1 MSTRDPDGLDDKAVE
16 IQIFPRGV
24 WHVIGAVVCMA
35 ISLAIVL
42 VLIALLTSPWFST
55 QTVLVIGL
63 CLFVLAVFLLVTP
76 TFLLTRGSAKWH
88 SFLKRF
94 NLFVVGILI
103 VAGAISLIVGDSSMA
118 TTCAS
123 GLFFS
128 LIAYW
133 LYRASAHAECV
144 EYYRKIWEYR
154 RHHVAQ
160 DG

>member
-1 MSTRDPDGLDDKAVE
+1 MSTRDPDGLDGEAVE
-16 IQIFPRGV
+16 IQIFPRGM
-24 WHVIGAVVCMA
+24 WHVVGAVVCMA
-35 ISLAIVL
+35 TSLAIVL
-42 VLIALLTSPWFST
+42 VLIALLTSLWFST

-94 NLFVVGILI
+94 NLFVAGILI
-103 VAGAISLIVGDSSMA
+103 VAGAISLIVGDTSMA

-144 EYYRKIWEYR
+144 EYYRKICEYR
-154 RHHVAQ
+154 RHHKAQ
-160 DG
+160 DR